1 MATSPGYP
9 LLSQLGPEFVSEHQD
24 WVAARASYF
33 AKQLRSPYED
43 VQQAVW
49 EGLIWA
55 YRVYIPGEQSLRTWS
70 YTYILKA
77 LSYSR
82 LGVRGSVTVPE
93 STLERYKRL
102 MKEAGYDIWTALDLA
117 GRGVAKMT
125 PVTLHLVHMAL
136 QPPMELT
143 EFLRREDA
151 SEEGLDSEVLE
162 G

>member
-1 MATSPGYP
+1 MR
-9 LLSQLGPEFVSEHQD
+9 LEQLGPEFVAEHRE
-24 WVAARASYF
+24 WVEARAAYF
-33 AKQLRSPYED
+33 AKQLRSPYGD
-43 VQQAVW
+43 VEQAVW
-49 EGLIWA
+49 EGLVWA
-55 YRVYIPGEQSLRTWS
+55 YRVYQPGEQSLRTWS

-102 MKEAGYDIWTALDLA
+102 MKDAGYDIWTALALTE
-117 GRGVAKMT
+117 RGGVKMT
-125 PVTLHLVHMAL
+125 PTTLHLVHMAL

-151 SEEGLDSEVLE
+151 SEEGLDSEILS